1 MDVNQSN
8 TPLLNFF
15 DSFLNCIFF
24 GSKGIFYLFSFNY
37 SVFSD
42 TFDIQKLLI
51 DLGVFGVLFYISSI
65 GVNYFTSN
73 KKNKHYNQS
82 LQVTYTAQISVAFA
96 SALLFFDHS
105 VHQ

>member
-8 TPLLNFF
+8 TTLLI
-15 DSFLNCIFF
+15 FLTPFLIAFF
-24 GSKGIFYLFSFNY
+24 GSKVIFYLFSFDY

-73 KKNKHYNQS
+73 KK
-82 LQVTYTAQISVAFA
+82 
-96 SALLFFDHS
+96 
-105 VHQ
+105 

>member
-1 MDVNQSN
+1 MSQRKD
-8 TPLLNFF
+8 TGLNINPWPKLV
-15 DSFLNCIFF
+15 DHYTFLIAFF

-73 KKNKHYNQS
+73 KK
-82 LQVTYTAQISVAFA
+82 
-96 SALLFFDHS
+96 
-105 VHQ
+105 

>member
-8 TPLLNFF
+8 TPLLNFLIP
-15 DSFLNCIFF
+15 FLIAFF

-73 KKNKHYNQS
+73 KK
-82 LQVTYTAQISVAFA
+82 
-96 SALLFFDHS
+96 
-105 VHQ
+105 